1 MMALALLLTAQDA
14 TLAQDARAD
23 EITVIG
29 RKLKDWRG
37 HADFKKG
44 RASCRTR
51 KSTGDA
57 AIDRIG
63 CESTVQ
69 CFTAMQPRFDASQ
82 DKALAADERKRRL
95 DALNQELGQCFADKR
110 EAMIAALADARATQG
125 N

>member
-1 MMALALLLTAQDA
+1 MALALLLATQDA
-14 TLAQDARAD
+14 APAEDARAN

-29 RKLKDWRG
+29 RKLSEWRG
-37 HADFKKG
+37 HADFRKG
-44 RASCRTR
+44 KASCRTR
-51 KSTGDA
+51 KSSGDA

-63 CESTVQ
+63 CESTMQ

-82 DKALAADERKRRL
+82 DKAFAADERKRQL
-95 DALNQELGQCFADKR
+95 ETLNQELGQCFADKR

>member
-1 MMALALLLTAQDA
+1 MIALALLLTAQDA
-14 TLAQDARAD
+14 GDPRAN

-37 HADFKKG
+37 HADFKHGK
-44 RASCRTR
+44 ASCRTR

-57 AIDRIG
+57 AIDQIG

-69 CFTAMQPRFDASQ
+69 CFAAMQPRFEASQ
-82 DKALAADERKRRL
+82 DKALAADARRQRL
-95 DALNQELGQCFADKR
+95 AALNQELGQCFADKR

>member
-1 MMALALLLTAQDA
+1 MMALALLLATQDA
-14 TLAQDARAD
+14 APVEDARAN

-29 RKLKDWRG
+29 RKLREWRG
-37 HADFKKG
+37 HADFRKG
-44 RASCRTR
+44 KASCRTR
-51 KSTGDA
+51 KSSGDA

-82 DKALAADERKRRL
+82 DKALAVDERKHRL
-95 DALNQELGQCFADKR
+95 ETLNQELGQCFADKR